1 MPRHS
6 AARGDEIKLERFGMT
21 PERGF
26 LPDADP
32 CRRLPAAFAPW
43 EELASE
49 LPKRLLTGTLR
60 RAVRSL
66 PQLDPA
72 ALHAEGELRRAMLL
86 LSFLG
91 HAFVFESDPPA
102 EAVPRVLAL
111 PWCTVAERLGR
122 PPVLSYASYALDNW
136 RRLDES
142 QPLALENLALLQNF
156 LGGIDED
163 WFVTVHVAIEARAAG
178 LLAAALPAQDA
189 AAKRDAARLEGLL
202 TTIGEGL
209 ESLIALLLRMPE
221 RCDPYIYYRR
231 VRPWIHGWKDHPA
244 LPHGLVYEG
253 VAAFRGRGQRLR
265 GETGAQSGIVPA
277 IDALLGVGHAADP
290 LRAYLAEMRGYMPPG
305 HRAFLE
311 ELEAGPSLREA
322 VRELG
327 TGHPSL
333 VEAYDACLHWLEHFR
348 ATHLEYAARYI
359 HRQSQESAANP
370 TAVGTGGT
378 PFMAYLRKHRDE
390 TGRHRMR

>member
-1 MPRHS
+1 MPPHS
-6 AARGDEIKLERFGMT
+6 AARGEEIKLERFGMS

-26 LPDADP
+26 LPDVDP
-32 CRRLPAAFAPW
+32 CRRLPAAFAAW

-60 RAVRSL
+60 RAVRAL

-102 EAVPRVLAL
+102 ERVPQVLAL
-111 PWCTVAERLGR
+111 PWCAVAERLGR

-136 RRLDES
+136 RRLDQRE
-142 QPLALENLALLQNF
+142 PLALENLALLQNF
-156 LGGIDED
+156 LGGVDED
-163 WFVTVHVAIEARAAG
+163 WFVTIHVAIEARAAG
-178 LLAAALPAQDA
+178 LLAGALPAQDA
-189 AAKRDAARLEGLL
+189 ARARDALRLEALL
-202 TTIGEGL
+202 TKVAEGL
-209 ESLIALLLRMPE
+209 EALVAILLRMPE
-221 RCDPYIYYRR
+221 RCDPYIYYQR

-277 IDALLGVGHAADP
+277 LDALLGVGHADDP

-327 TGHPSL
+327 SGHASL

-359 HRQSQESAANP
+359 HRQRQASAANP
-370 TAVGTGGT
+370 TEVGTGGT
-378 PFMAYLRKHRDE
+378 PFMTYLKKHRDE
-390 TGRHRMR
+390 TGRHRIR